1 METCYAG
8 QVGKACYDQEVP
20 DLLCMT
26 ATNENETSKASMTD
40 ASGQVWIS
48 NSFTDNLLQQL
59 ISDAD
64 KLSFY
69 QLYNNIY
76 DKTIGSHVT
85 IYFEPWEYGRLS
97 RSYIKEFFY
106 P

>member
-8 QVGKACYDQEVP
+8 QVGKACYDKKVP
-20 DLLCMT
+20 YLLCMT
-26 ATNENETSKASMTD
+26 AANENETSKASMTD

-59 ISDAD
+59 ASGND
-64 KLSFY
+64 KLTFY
-69 QLYNNIY
+69 DLYNKVY
-76 DKTIGSHVT
+76 SKTIGSHVSV
-85 IYFEPWEYGRLS
+85 YHDSWQYGNLRL
-97 RSYIKEFFY
+97 SYIKDFIY